1 MDISHKNIFSL
12 EMTELEIKNLL
23 TIIISYIALQKEA
36 DDYIDMYAIRRGLII
51 AEYLED
57 EKSIEQLKE
66 FESQATVCYPV

>member
-12 EMTELEIKNLL
+12 EMTEPEIKNLL